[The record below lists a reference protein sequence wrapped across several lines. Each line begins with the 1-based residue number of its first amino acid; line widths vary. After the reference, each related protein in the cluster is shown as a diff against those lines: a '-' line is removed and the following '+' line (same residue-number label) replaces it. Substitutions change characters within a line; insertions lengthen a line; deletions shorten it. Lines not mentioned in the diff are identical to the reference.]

1 MGVEFDEKGKFFT
14 EFISKDAI
22 YSHIQTPDHLIRG
35 YVHVRKDERLSDEI
49 NKANDFLAVTRAEI
63 FNLDGES
70 IGTCEFLVVNRKHI
84 IWLMP
89 IDEHENKAE

>member
-1 MGVEFDEKGKFFT
+1 MGVEYDEKGKFFT
-14 EFISKDAI
+14 EFVSKDAI
-22 YSHIQTPDHLIRG
+22 YSHIQTPDHLIKG

-49 NKANDFLAVTRAEI
+49 NRANDFLAVTNAEI
-63 FNLDGES
+63 FDLDGEI